1 MIAVI
6 LCGGSGTRLWPL
18 STQETPKQ
26 FLKLVSPDETMFQ
39 RTCSLAKACGATE
52 ILVVMNQNL
61 ENIAQE
67 QIQEL
72 GTSIPPVKFILEPYG
87 RNTAPAIAAAA
98 LVADKNSTLL
108 VMPSDHVWDTDRFV
122 AASKRAVELAET
134 FDSIVTIGIVPTYAE
149 TGYGYIERNNDVW
162 SHSVLSFREKP
173 DYDTAVQYV
182 ESGKYLW
189 NSGVFVFGRETML
202 NELGQCVPRLL
213 RNMKN
218 ALTTLPFL
226 DTVSF
231 GMVENISID
240 YAVME
245 HTDCAMVVPYLGSW
259 SDVGSFQ
266 SLRDVLLTSSPEMS
280 NYSRGNVRTLHTEG
294 CLAIVPEESGIRVNL
309 LGLKDLVVIVS
320 SDGKEVLITTPEQS
334 QNVKKFC

>member
-18 STQETPKQ
+18 STPETPKQ
-26 FLKLVSPDETMFQ
+26 FLKLVSPNETMFQ
-39 RTCSLAKACGATE
+39 RTCLLAKECGASE
-52 ILVVMNQNL
+52 IIVVMNRNL
-61 ENIAQE
+61 EDIAQE

-72 GTSIPPVKFILEPYG
+72 GTLVPTVKFILEPYG
-87 RNTAPAIAAAA
+87 RNTAPAIAAAT
-98 LVADKNSTLL
+98 LVADENSTLL

-122 AASKRAVELAET
+122 NASTRAVQLAET
-134 FDSIVTIGIVPTYAE
+134 YDSIVTIGIVPTYAE
-149 TGYGYIERNNDVW
+149 TGYGYIERSSDVW

-173 DYDTAVQYV
+173 DFDTATQYL

-189 NSGVFVFGRETML
+189 NSGVFVFGRNKML
-202 NELGQCVPRLL
+202 RELEECVPRLV
-213 RNMKN
+213 KN
-218 ALTTLPFL
+218 VRAALSTLPFL

-231 GMVENISID
+231 SMVQNISID

-245 HTDCAMVVPYLGSW
+245 HTASAMVVPYTGSW

-266 SLRDVLLTSSPEMS
+266 SLRDVLLKSSTKTS
-280 NYSRGNVRTLHTEG
+280 NYVRGNVRTLNTEG

-309 LGLKDLVVIVS
+309 LGIKDLVVVVS
-320 SDGKEVLITTPEQS
+320 SDGKEILITTPEQS